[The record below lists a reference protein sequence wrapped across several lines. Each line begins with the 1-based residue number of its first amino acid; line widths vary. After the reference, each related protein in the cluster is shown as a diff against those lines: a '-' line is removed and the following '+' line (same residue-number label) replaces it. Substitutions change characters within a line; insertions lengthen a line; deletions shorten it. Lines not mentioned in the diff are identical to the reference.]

1 MMTSEKQ
8 MLQEIE
14 AFCSA
19 LFFEPPNDLAEIDQA
34 MSYSLLAGGKRLR
47 ALIPCMVVEAHQKKW
62 QQALYPAVALECV
75 HTYSLIHDD
84 LPCMDNDDYRRGK
97 LTNHKVFGEAVALLA
112 GDGLLTEAFLLLTQ
126 GQLHGDYSSEQTC
139 LLVKTLSQ
147 AAGRYGMIGGQILD
161 IKADI
166 NRTPERLLRMHRLK
180 TGALLEAAFVM
191 GSYLST
197 DDPEIVSLW
206 RQIGRCFGI
215 IFQMQDDLLD
225 VIGDSSIMGKATG
238 RDASLH
244 KWTYVECFGVTETQ
258 QLLEEEFR
266 TLFELLAKV
275 PADTSAFLEMFNRIK
290 TRTQ

>member
-8 MLQEIE
+8 MLQEID
-14 AFCSA
+14 AFCST
-19 LFFEPPNDLAEIDQA
+19 LFSEGPPDLAEIDQA
-34 MSYSLLAGGKRLR
+34 MSYSLLSGGKRLR

-112 GDGLLTEAFLLLTQ
+112 GDGLLTESFLILTQ
-126 GQLHGDYSSEQTC
+126 GQIQGDYSPEQAC

-161 IKADI
+161 IKAEI

-191 GSYLST
+191 GSYLVT
-197 DDPEIVSLW
+197 EDPEVVSLW
-206 RQIGRCFGI
+206 RQIGQCFGI

-225 VIGDSSIMGKATG
+225 VIGDPALMGKATG
-238 RDASLH
+238 RDASLQ
-244 KWTYVECFGVTETQ
+244 KWTYIECFGVPTTQ
-258 QLLEEEFR
+258 QLLEQEFIQ
-266 TLFELLAKV
+266 LFQLLERV
-275 PADTSAFLEMFNRIK
+275 PANTSAFVEMFARIK
-290 TRTQ
+290 NRTQ

>member
-1 MMTSEKQ
+1 MMTLDKR
-8 MLQEIE
+8 MLSEIE
-14 AFCSA
+14 AFCST
-19 LFFEPPNDLAEIDQA
+19 LFSDTPSDLAEIDQA
-34 MSYSLLAGGKRLR
+34 MSYSLLSGGKRLR
-47 ALIPCMVVEAHQKKW
+47 ALIPCMVVEAHQKEWKR
-62 QQALYPAVALECV
+62 ALYPAVALECV

-97 LTNHKVFGEAVALLA
+97 LTNHKVYGEAVALLA

-126 GQLHGDYSSEQTC
+126 GQIQGDYSPEQAC
-139 LLVKTLSQ
+139 LMVKTLSQ

-161 IKADI
+161 IKTDI

-197 DDPEIVSLW
+197 EDPEIVSLW

-225 VIGDSSIMGKATG
+225 VIGDSSVMGKATG

-258 QLLEEEFR
+258 HLLEKEFQ
-266 TLFELLAKV
+266 TLLDLLARV
-275 PADTSAFLEMFNRIK
+275 PANTTAFLDMFSRIK
-290 TRTQ
+290 NRTQ